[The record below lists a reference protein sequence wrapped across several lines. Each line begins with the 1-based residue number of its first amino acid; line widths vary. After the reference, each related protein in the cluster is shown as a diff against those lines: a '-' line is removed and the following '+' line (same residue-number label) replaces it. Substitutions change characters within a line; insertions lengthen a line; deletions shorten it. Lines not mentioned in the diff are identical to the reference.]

1 MRLQTGLTGCWPG
14 KVVGLMLGRVVV
26 GQEQGKLW
34 VAYWSLSLIKLF
46 TKRVRGSTGVT
57 GGVGDR

>member
-1 MRLQTGLTGCWPG
+1 MVLGHVISEKGVWAKLRLR
-14 KVVGLMLGRVVV
+14 RVVV